1 MLTRRS
7 LLTLPALALAQDKS
21 PRLSYLSLGPIRIGM
36 SELQVR
42 AAFKDA
48 LHSDQ
53 AEMEGYNCY
62 YLSAKNLKP
71 LDRELGFMMIDNR
84 LARIDVWRGPWKTVS
99 GAGIGTTEDELKTLY
114 AGLYSFEKHQYEDPG
129 RYYTIRS
136 KDPLYKPYAV
146 VFETDGK
153 SVIRFRAGLA
163 SAVALV
169 EGCA

>member
-1 MLTRRS
+1 MLSRR
-7 LLTLPALALAQDKS
+7 LFLTLPSLALAQDKS

-36 SELQVR
+36 TEPQVR
-42 AAFKDA
+42 AAFQA
-48 LHSDQ
+48 PMVSDK

-62 YLSAKNLKP
+62 YLGAKSQKP

-84 LARIDVWRGPWKTVS
+84 LARIDVFRGPWKTVS
-99 GAGIGTTEDELKTLY
+99 GAGIGTTEEELKTLY
-114 AGLYSFEKHQYEDPG
+114 AGLYTFEKHQYEDPG

-153 SVIRFRAGLA
+153 KVTTFRAGLA
-163 SAVALV
+163 TAVALI
-169 EGCA
+169 EGCV